1 MYKQTLALSI
11 FFILSVSS
19 YSCCDS
25 NTLYV
30 TGAATIQVA
39 PDLATFTV
47 SAIGFGRTSILA
59 LSNVNSILSQAT
71 RVLQTAGLPLANYTT
86 SSINLYPQYDYSN
99 STTVLVG
106 QQATQSLKVTLGNLN
121 TNRNTLSQ
129 LATSLGSINNITIT
143 DFSFENSDTALAYR
157 QARLAAVNDARSKAS
172 QYISLSG
179 RRLGSVRKVVDRNTE
194 SYFPFVVSSGE
205 YSLRSQ
211 TLPLPYGQV
220 QVSAAVEITWNI
232 AS

>member
-1 MYKQTLALSI
+1 
-11 FFILSVSS
+11 
-19 YSCCDS
+19 
-25 NTLYV
+25 
-30 TGAATIQVA
+30 
-39 PDLATFTV
+39 
-47 SAIGFGRTSILA
+47 
-59 LSNVNSILSQAT
+59 
-71 RVLQTAGLPLANYTT
+71 VLQTAGLPLANYTT

-143 DFSFENSDTALAYR
+143 DFSFENSDTALAHR

-205 YSLRSQ
+205 YSLRTQ